1 MCSGQ
6 VLWKLLQ
13 FHSVHMQ
20 IVLATAAPD
29 KFPEAVEE
37 AGLPPVDNP
46 AIRQLFNMET
56 RLKTMAPKS
65 ERRQG
70 SSLSYPT
77 CRRKSNKVICF
88 KIYSSTLGSIRRSAN
103 YLSFIQGVRVIIKNN
118 QKWMRT
124 FIIRKCLLELCYY
137 LWYKHLWLSQ
147 RMSFSFFLFL
157 NRSQRNYNYNS
168 TFFDRSYLSSSCANH
183 YSDDQNLNSAHNITW
198 ISSSSLLFHNFTIFW
213 LLLW

>member
-46 AIRQLFNMET
+46 AIRHLFNMET
-56 RLKTMAPKS
+56 RLKSIAQKS

-70 SSLSYPT
+70 SSLSYST

-103 YLSFIQGVRVIIKNN
+103 YYSSFLTEAKEIIIIIIISLTEAIFPHPARTIIQTTKI
-118 QKWMRT
+118 
-124 FIIRKCLLELCYY
+124 
-137 LWYKHLWLSQ
+137 
-147 RMSFSFFLFL
+147 
-157 NRSQRNYNYNS
+157 
-168 TFFDRSYLSSSCANH
+168 
-183 YSDDQNLNSAHNITW
+183 
-198 ISSSSLLFHNFTIFW
+198 
-213 LLLW
+213 

>member
-56 RLKTMAPKS
+56 RLKTIAPKS

-88 KIYSSTLGSIRRSAN
+88 KVYSSTFGSIRRSAN
-103 YLSFIQGVRVIIKNN
+103 YLSFIQGVRVIIK
-118 QKWMRT
+118 
-124 FIIRKCLLELCYY
+124 IIKNE
-137 LWYKHLWLSQ
+137 
-147 RMSFSFFLFL
+147 
-157 NRSQRNYNYNS
+157 
-168 TFFDRSYLSSSCANH
+168 CAP
-183 YSDDQNLNSAHNITW
+183 
-198 ISSSSLLFHNFTIFW
+198 LLFANVFLDFAIICDINISDSLNVCRSHFSSFLTEAKEIIIIILISLTEAIFPHPARTIIQTTKI
-213 LLLW
+213 